1 MYLRLKKLKKLM
13 KKKKLFWNKKSQLV
27 FAESVMITCGC
38 MLLGVPLIGSG
49 FGSGDSYYEVT
60 LAGKTV
66 GSVKNP
72 SVVENAYLQARARIS
87 RETDGLVLADVEYE
101 LDKVPKI
108 FGSTMDSD
116 TLSDAFYK
124 ELTQIVAKAKKKA
137 YLMKINEF
145 TVTLGSYQDVMD
157 VLYATKDRFD
167 TDNEFQINIVSD
179 AARELNVYTVEV
191 SKQNTAEETAAEVAK
206 LGGIA
211 GVGEA
216 CAGIGEYDVSQAVE
230 SVITK
235 TVTEEDVAEENAA
248 DNAEQQ
254 VEGDGLR
261 SVDFAEKVEI
271 AEAYVSA
278 DEITPTDEA
287 IDLVT
292 KDTAKNEIYEVRSGD
307 TLSVIANSNG
317 LRVAEVLALNEGMS
331 ENTVLHEGDEII
343 ITVPEPELSVETV
356 EESTYQEEYYAEVQ
370 YIDNDEWYTT
380 KTEVRQEEQAG
391 YHEVTAL
398 ITKKNGAEENR
409 DVISET
415 VLQEPVPKIVER
427 GTQTPPTY
435 SKPISGGRFTSGF
448 KRRWGRM
455 HKGVDWACPIGT
467 AVMAS
472 CGGTVVQ
479 AGWFSGYGNCIT
491 IRHPDGKQTRYGHLS
506 KILVSSGQKVTQ
518 GQKIALS
525 GNTGRSTGPHVHF
538 EIIINGSQVN
548 PLPYLN

>member
-1 MYLRLKKLKKLM
+1 M
-13 KKKKLFWNKKSQLV
+13 KKKKLFFNKKSQLV
-27 FAESVMITCGC
+27 FAESMMITCGC

-248 DNAEQQ
+248 DNTEQQ

-307 TLSVIANSNG
+307 TLSVIANNNG

-435 SKPISGGRFTSGF
+435 IKPISGGRFTSGF

>member
-1 MYLRLKKLKKLM
+1 M
-13 KKKKLFWNKKSQLV
+13 KKKKLFFNKKSQLV
-27 FAESVMITCGC
+27 FAESMMITCGC

-248 DNAEQQ
+248 DNTEQQ

-278 DEITPTDEA
+278 DEITSTDEA

-307 TLSVIANSNG
+307 TLSVIANNNG

-435 SKPISGGRFTSGF
+435 IKPISGGRFTSGF

>member
-1 MYLRLKKLKKLM
+1 
-13 KKKKLFWNKKSQLV
+13 
-27 FAESVMITCGC
+27 MITCGC

-435 SKPISGGRFTSGF
+435 VKPISGGRFTSGF

>member
-1 MYLRLKKLKKLM
+1 M
-13 KKKKLFWNKKSQLV
+13 KKKKLFFNKKSQLV
-27 FAESVMITCGC
+27 FAESMMITCGC

-435 SKPISGGRFTSGF
+435 IKPISGGRFTSGF

>member
-1 MYLRLKKLKKLM
+1 M
-13 KKKKLFWNKKSQLV
+13 KKKKLFFNKKSQLV
-27 FAESVMITCGC
+27 FAESMMITCGC

-435 SKPISGGRFTSGF
+435 VKPISGGRFTSGF

-538 EIIINGSQVN
+538 EIMINGSQVN

>member
-1 MYLRLKKLKKLM
+1 M
-13 KKKKLFWNKKSQLV
+13 KKKKLFFNKKSQLV
-27 FAESVMITCGC
+27 FAESMMITCGC

-435 SKPISGGRFTSGF
+435 VKPISGGRFTSGF

>member
-1 MYLRLKKLKKLM
+1 MYLRLKKLKNPM

-116 TLSDAFYK
+116 TLSDAFYN

-435 SKPISGGRFTSGF
+435 VKPISGGRFTSGF

>member
-1 MYLRLKKLKKLM
+1 M
-13 KKKKLFWNKKSQLV
+13 
-27 FAESVMITCGC
+27 
-38 MLLGVPLIGSG
+38 
-49 FGSGDSYYEVT
+49 
-60 LAGKTV
+60 
-66 GSVKNP
+66 
-72 SVVENAYLQARARIS
+72 
-87 RETDGLVLADVEYE
+87 
-101 LDKVPKI
+101 
-108 FGSTMDSD
+108 
-116 TLSDAFYK
+116 
-124 ELTQIVAKAKKKA
+124 
-137 YLMKINEF
+137 
-145 TVTLGSYQDVMD
+145 
-157 VLYATKDRFD
+157 
-167 TDNEFQINIVSD
+167 
-179 AARELNVYTVEV
+179 
-191 SKQNTAEETAAEVAK
+191 
-206 LGGIA
+206 
-211 GVGEA
+211 
-216 CAGIGEYDVSQAVE
+216 
-230 SVITK
+230 
-235 TVTEEDVAEENAA
+235 
-248 DNAEQQ
+248 
-254 VEGDGLR
+254 
-261 SVDFAEKVEI
+261 
-271 AEAYVSA
+271 
-278 DEITPTDEA
+278 
-287 IDLVT
+287 
-292 KDTAKNEIYEVRSGD
+292 
-307 TLSVIANSNG
+307 
-317 LRVAEVLALNEGMS
+317 
-331 ENTVLHEGDEII
+331 LHEGDEII

-435 SKPISGGRFTSGF
+435 IKPISGGRFTSGF

-538 EIIINGSQVN
+538 EIMINGSQVN

>member
-1 MYLRLKKLKKLM
+1 M
-13 KKKKLFWNKKSQLV
+13 KKKKLFFNKKSQLV
-27 FAESVMITCGC
+27 FAESMMITCGC

-435 SKPISGGRFTSGF
+435 IKPISGGRFTSGF

-538 EIIINGSQVN
+538 EIMINGSQVN

>member
-1 MYLRLKKLKKLM
+1 M
-13 KKKKLFWNKKSQLV
+13 KKKKLFFNKKSQLV
-27 FAESVMITCGC
+27 FAESMMITCGC

-307 TLSVIANSNG
+307 TLSVIANNNG

-435 SKPISGGRFTSGF
+435 VKPISGGRFTSGF